1 VTADFAPFDARMRA
15 AGLPDLAI
23 RTFRHYYEALVA
35 GAEGLLSR
43 DEIEPVA
50 EVERADALPPAGPAA
65 EGALRRTVVI
75 KLNGG
80 LGTSMGMTR
89 AKSLLPVKDG
99 LTFLD
104 VIARQVLHL
113 RRATGC
119 AVPLLLMNSFRTRE
133 DSLGLLG
140 RYEKLSGDLPPDF
153 LQHKVPRIRE
163 DDLSPAVWPA
173 NPEYEWCPPG
183 HGDLYTALVTSGLL
197 GELRRR
203 GFAHAFV
210 SNSDN
215 LGAVLDPRIL
225 AWFAGS
231 GAPFAMEVCDRTESD
246 RKGGH
251 LARLPG
257 GRLTLRESAQCP
269 RAERASF
276 EDVGLWR
283 YFNTNSL
290 WLDLAAL
297 ERLLAERDG
306 VLGLPLIRNV
316 KSIDPQD
323 DASARVI
330 QLETA
335 MGAAISVFEGAR
347 ALLVPRERFAPV
359 KTTSDLLALWS
370 DAFVLSEDQRLVPA
384 PGRRAG
390 DLVVDLDAAFFRRI
404 DDLFERFPG
413 GAPSLR
419 ECTRFV
425 VAGDVRFGAGVRCRG
440 AVRVEA
446 APGETS
452 RIPDGAELST

>member
-1 VTADFAPFDARMRA
+1 VAADFAPFEARMRA

-23 RTFRHYYEALVA
+23 RTFRHYYQALVA
-35 GAEGLLSR
+35 GAQGLLSR
-43 DEIEPVA
+43 DEIEPVT
-50 EVERADALPPAGPAA
+50 EVERADALPPPGAAA
-65 EGALRRTVVI
+65 EAALRRTVVI

-119 AVPLLLMNSFRTRE
+119 HVPLVLMNSFRTRE

-231 GAPFAMEVCDRTESD
+231 GVPFAMEVCDRTESD

-251 LARLPG
+251 LARLPD

-290 WLDLAAL
+290 WLDLVAL
-297 ERLLAERDG
+297 ERLLAGRDG

-390 DLVVDLDAAFFRRI
+390 DLVVDLDPAFFRRI
-404 DDLFERFPG
+404 DDLFERFPS

-425 VAGDVRFGAGVRCRG
+425 VAGDVRFGAGVTCRG

-446 APGETS
+446 APGETR
-452 RIPDGAELST
+452 RIPDGALLGG